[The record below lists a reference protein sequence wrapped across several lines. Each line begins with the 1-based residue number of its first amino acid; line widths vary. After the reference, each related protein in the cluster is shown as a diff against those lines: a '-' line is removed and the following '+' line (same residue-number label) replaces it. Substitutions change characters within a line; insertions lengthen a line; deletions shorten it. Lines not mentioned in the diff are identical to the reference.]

1 MANDNARCLECE
13 VRYASLPRERAPLR
27 EGVLPKVNTNRLPW
41 GDYFGEVSGN
51 RARTA
56 PAVDQSHPR
65 SKMRS
70 EKCGDI
76 ARAARKNSAAP
87 FVVYSVGT
95 FAASSCIGHVPL
107 VCVIAAGNAT
117 QAITRGRGGRL
128 KFALSEFWRARM
140 AARSRRQ
147 KLRGS

>member
-1 MANDNARCLECE
+1 MANDR
-13 VRYASLPRERAPLR
+13 RSLPRMRGSLCLVAARASALR
-27 EGVLPKVNTNRLPW
+27 QGVLPKVNTNRLPW

-76 ARAARKNSAAP
+76 ARPARKNGAAP

-95 FAASSCIGHVPL
+95 FAAPSGIGHVPL

-128 KFALSEFWRARM
+128 KFALSEFWRAPNG
-140 AARSRRQ
+140 RSE
-147 KLRGS
+147 